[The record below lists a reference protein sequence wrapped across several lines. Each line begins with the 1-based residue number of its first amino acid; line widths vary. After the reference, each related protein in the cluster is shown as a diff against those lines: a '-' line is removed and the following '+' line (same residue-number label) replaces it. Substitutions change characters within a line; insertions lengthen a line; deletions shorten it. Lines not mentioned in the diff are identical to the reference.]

1 MMPREVIDDKTK
13 ASPKVMPSG
22 MGLHHDMTQYEL
34 YFYHSDP
41 SLSFVLCKEGR
52 FDCVKDCLELH
63 AGTEHITVC
72 PISPEMLDIV
82 KEYRQMISAM
92 ENIGR
97 DFIANEAFYF
107 TMRFVATVSSSPSR
121 RFFTRKFVEFFTHRL
136 HHCCRMSDLCRSEWS
151 CDLSKEQPK
160 LLLKALQTHVF
171 RSMFR
176 KTECDREGLIEVQN
190 ERDCHKKHQLKLKYY
205 RLENLRL
212 EEVIKQVHILTLRF
226 LSGSVA
232 KLKGE
237 IKEIWTN
244 YSVAPRPYVD
254 NLLNFLAQLPEAER
268 ESVVLFCGLQCCSGI
283 ADYMSSKAAPERDK

>member
-121 RFFTRKFVEFFTHRL
+121 RFLQGNLWSFSRTGFTTVAA
-136 HHCCRMSDLCRSEWS
+136 CRTCAD
-151 CDLSKEQPK
+151 
-160 LLLKALQTHVF
+160 
-171 RSMFR
+171 
-176 KTECDREGLIEVQN
+176 QN
-190 ERDCHKKHQLKLKYY
+190 
-205 RLENLRL
+205 
-212 EEVIKQVHILTLRF
+212 
-226 LSGSVA
+226 GVA
-232 KLKGE
+232 
-237 IKEIWTN
+237 T
-244 YSVAPRPYVD
+244 
-254 NLLNFLAQLPEAER
+254 
-268 ESVVLFCGLQCCSGI
+268 
-283 ADYMSSKAAPERDK
+283 